1 MSCLQVPNQPMA
13 YPFQSLEALVQAV
26 FLEPAAGLAGWRSK
40 LGLLLY
46 HLLDSGTAGPDQ
58 VEHFV

>member
-1 MSCLQVPNQPMA
+1 MA

-46 HLLDSGTAGPDQ
+46 HLLDSGTAGPDH
-58 VEHFV
+58 VEHFM